1 VQPISHTAF
10 QAVRKT
16 RVTEGIIG
24 QVRTLINA
32 GQLKTGDRLPPER
45 ELAKDLGVGRPAVRE
60 AIRALEFLG
69 LVETRPGEGTFL
81 AVGQE
86 SPAVNLLDPA
96 RFRLLDTVRKLFEVR
111 RVIEPD
117 LAALAALR
125 STPEQV
131 EKMRAAL
138 EGQQGQ
144 VERGD
149 SGIEGDTAFHA
160 QIAEAAGNEFLI
172 QIMNSLMERIR
183 DTREAWLQRRGRSL
197 RSLED
202 HRKIL
207 LAIERRDPE
216 AAEQGMF
223 KHLEGIEHML
233 LAAPEGP
240 EGQVRPPA
248 PALDAGVSP

>member
-1 VQPISHTAF
+1 VQSISHNAF

-16 RVTEGIIG
+16 RVTGAIIE
-24 QVRTLINA
+24 QIRALIVS
-32 GQLKTGDRLPPER
+32 GRFKPGDRLPAER
-45 ELAKDLGVGRPAVRE
+45 ELAVTLRVGRPAVRE

-81 AVGQE
+81 SAGQE
-86 SPAVNLLDPA
+86 NPTVNLLDPG
-96 RFRLLDTVRKLFEVR
+96 RLRLLDTVRKLFEVR

-131 EKMRAAL
+131 GKMRAAF
-138 EGQQGQ
+138 EEQQGQ
-144 VERGD
+144 IERGG

-160 QIAEAAGNEFLI
+160 HIAEAAGNEFLI
-172 QIMNSLMERIR
+172 QIMNSLMERIH

-207 LAIERRDPE
+207 RAIEKRDPE
-216 AAEQGMF
+216 AAERGMF
-223 KHLEGIEHML
+223 KHLEGVERML
-233 LAAPEGP
+233 LAPPDGP
-240 EGQVRPPA
+240 AGQDRAPA
-248 PALDAGVSP
+248 PTLEAGVSS